1 MLLDL
6 SSLIEQYNLDI
17 NGVLHIGAHH
27 GQEVEEYKRLG
38 IDKIAMVEPQP
49 ECQRILEEKFGYD
62 DNIHL
67 FKCAVGSKENAG
79 TTATMYTETANTG
92 QSSSLLKPVL
102 HLSQYPHIQFTGTI
116 EVELSTVDQLI
127 QELDTPKEY
136 NFINMDVQGY
146 ELEVLKGSTE
156 HLGNVD
162 YVMTEVNRAEVYEDC
177 AMIRELDAFL
187 DEFGMERVETNWAG
201 MLWGDALY
209 VRKDIR

>member
-6 SSLIEQYNLDI
+6 NNMVEKYDLDI
-17 NGVLHIGAHH
+17 GGVLHIGAHH

-38 IDKIAMVEPQP
+38 ISKIAMVEPQP
-49 ECQRILEEKFGYD
+49 ECQRILEDKFGSD
-62 DNIHL
+62 ESICL
-67 FKCAVGSKENAG
+67 FKCAVGSKDTLG
-79 TTATMYTETANTG
+79 TTTTMYTETANTG

-116 EVELSTVDQLI
+116 EVELSTVDHLMQG
-127 QELDTPKEY
+127 LDSPESY

-156 HLGNVD
+156 HLKNVD

-177 AMIRELDAFL
+177 AMVRELDTFL
-187 DEFGMERVETNWAG
+187 QDFGMTRVETDWAG

-209 VRKDIR
+209 VRTER